1 VRSPGVLAFQLTV
14 TLGAF
19 LLFLVQPM
27 AARFLLPWFGG
38 APSVWSTCL
47 LFFQAALLAGYGYA
61 HLARRLGPR
70 RQAQVHIA
78 LLVLAIATLPI
89 TPSAA
94 WKPEDAGTPAGRIL
108 LLLTATVGLP
118 YVLLAA
124 TAPMV
129 QDWLAHTRR
138 TPYRLYALS
147 NLGSLLGLVAYPA
160 AVERFF
166 RLQTQSIL
174 WSAGFVV
181 FCCACA
187 WSAVRMIRL
196 DERSGGEAGS
206 AIDPI
211 AATSVTRGDAV
222 MWILLSCCGSG
233 LLLAATNELCQ
244 NVAVVPLLWIVPLT
258 CYLLTFILCFAG
270 FYHRWVWMPI
280 LLAGIGAIAWLARDV
295 YAASFPVQLAALV
308 GVLIAG
314 CMVCHGE
321 LVRIR
326 PAASRLTS
334 FYLAIA
340 AGGSAGGLA
349 VALGAPVLLD
359 RLWEFPFFAV
369 LPLFLLLVSLY
380 RDAESPLYRGGRRF
394 AWAAL
399 AAAFIGAVVAAA
411 MPGPADDTVEIAR
424 TRNFYGILSVT
435 DDRLAGK
442 WGLRRLRNGRI
453 LHGAQ
458 FVDPEQRTQA
468 TTYYGEGSGVEV
480 AIRQHPRRRAG
491 QPLRIGVV
499 GLGAGTIA
507 AWGQPGDR
515 LRFFEINPAAVDFAR
530 RYFTFLADSRA
541 TVDVVVGDARLS
553 IERELREGVGRRAYD
568 VLAIDAFSG
577 DAIPVHLLTRE
588 AFALYVDAL
597 REDGVLAVHVT
608 NHFLDLKAVV
618 RGLAKEA
625 GRQVVEIERDDDFL
639 RGIDGN
645 TWMLVTGNAAMVA
658 AANAGATPESPDAKA
673 LVWTDAFSSLLQVL
687 KR

>member
-1 VRSPGVLAFQLTV
+1 MRSSAVWAFQLTV

-38 APSVWSTCL
+38 APAVWSTCL

-61 HLARRLGPR
+61 HLTRRLGPR
-70 RQAQVHIA
+70 RQAQLHIA
-78 LLVLAIATLPI
+78 LLVFAIVTLPI

-94 WKPEDAGTPAGRIL
+94 WKPTDASSPAGRIL
-108 LLLTATVGLP
+108 LLLAATVGLP
-118 YVLLAA
+118 YLLLAA

-129 QDWLAHTRR
+129 QDWFAHTRR
-138 TPYRLYALS
+138 VPYRLYALS

-166 RLQTQSIL
+166 PLQMQSRL

-181 FCCACA
+181 FCGVCG
-187 WSAVRMIRL
+187 WSAVQIIQL
-196 DERSGGEAGS
+196 ADGAAAAIETGGS
-206 AIDPI
+206 AIL
-211 AATSVTRGDAV
+211 TRGDAV
-222 MWILLSCCGSG
+222 MWILLSFCGSG

-270 FYHRWVWMPI
+270 LYRRWLWAPA
-280 LLAGIGAIAWLARDV
+280 LLASIGAVAWLSREV
-295 YAASFPVQLAALV
+295 YSASFPVQLAALL
-308 GVLIAG
+308 GVLTAG

-326 PAASRLTS
+326 PDASRLTF

-349 VALGAPVLLD
+349 VALVAPVALN

-369 LPLFLLLVSLY
+369 LALFLLLVSLY
-380 RDAESPLYRGGRRF
+380 RDPASGLYRGAHRF
-394 AWAAL
+394 AWTAL
-399 AAAFIGAVVAAA
+399 SAAFAGAVAAIA
-411 MPGPADDTVEIAR
+411 MPAPAEGAIEIAR
-424 TRNFYGILSVT
+424 TRNFYGILSVA
-435 DDRLAGK
+435 DDRPPGD
-442 WGLRRLRNGRI
+442 WRLRRLRNGRI
-453 LHGAQ
+453 VHGAQ
-458 FVDPEQRTQA
+458 FMDPQQRTQA
-468 TTYYGEGSGVEV
+468 TTYYGEGSGVEI

-491 QPLRIGVV
+491 QPLCIGVV

-507 AWGQPGDR
+507 AWGEAGDR
-515 LRFFEINPAAVDFAR
+515 IRFFEINPAAVDFAH
-530 RYFTFLADSRA
+530 RYFTFLAESRA
-541 TVDVVVGDARLS
+541 AIDVVVGDARLS
-553 IERELREGVGRRAYD
+553 IERELRDGRSRRAYD

-588 AFALYVDAL
+588 ALALYADAL
-597 REDGVLAVHVT
+597 RDDGVLAVHVT
-608 NHFLDLKAVV
+608 NHYLDLKTVV
-618 RGLAKEA
+618 RGLASEA
-625 GRQVVEIERDDDFL
+625 GRQVVEIQNDDDFL
-639 RGIDGN
+639 RGIDES
-645 TWMLVTGNAAMVA
+645 TWMLVTRNASMVA
-658 AANAGATPESPDAKA
+658 AASPFAVPPSPDAKA